1 MEVKLALDEEPRRI
15 LFRREIRSMRGGH
28 LKVWNYFRHA
38 MAAPGW
44 AASIHVV
51 PGSVEDESNPWASV
65 PGRRVSGWDPRE
77 ADVLFVAGHDWAAI
91 PDRTPVPVVNLLQG
105 FGHVTPG
112 DPRRGYLGRRAVR
125 ICVSPELAD
134 AVRETGLANGPLLT
148 IRNGLEVADLPEVP
162 DCRDVDVFVLGGK
175 EPALAFDVCAQL
187 GRRGVRT
194 ECCTEFMRREDLL
207 RTFGRSR
214 CVVALPH
221 LREGFFLPAAEAMLM
236 GALVICPDCI
246 GNRSFCLGG
255 VNCLVPKRDAAA
267 IAGMATDALEL
278 GESARASLLRG
289 ARATVAD
296 LSLAQEGSEFRA
308 VLAAIASGQL
318 G

>member
-1 MEVKLALDEEPRRI
+1 MEVTPDVEARRI
-15 LFRREIRSMRGGH
+15 LFRRDFRSMRGGH
-28 LKVWNYFRHA
+28 LKVWHYFRHA

-77 ADVLFVAGHDWAAI
+77 ADVLFVAGHDWAAV
-91 PDRTPVPVVNLLQG
+91 PDGNPVPVVNLIQG

-112 DPRRGYLGRRAVR
+112 DPRREYLGRRAVR
-125 ICVSPELAD
+125 ICVSPELAE

-148 IRNGLEVADLPEVP
+148 IRNGLDVSDLPEVRA
-162 DCRDVDVFVLGGK
+162 CRDVDVFVLGGK
-175 EPALAFDVCAQL
+175 EPALAADVCAHL
-187 GRRGVRT
+187 RGRGVRA
-194 ECCTEFMRREDLL
+194 ECCTEFMRRGDLL
-207 RTFGRSR
+207 RAFGRSR

-221 LREGFFLPAAEAMLM
+221 VREGFYLPAAEAMAM

-255 VNCLVPKRDAAA
+255 VNCLVPMRDAAS
-267 IAGMATDALEL
+267 IAGTAADALGLE
-278 GESARASLLRG
+278 ESARASLLRG
-289 ARATVAD
+289 ARATVAE
-296 LSLAQEGSEFRA
+296 LSLAREGSEFRA